1 MTSKKYIKLVDW
13 FELFLVFY
21 AHNLCHRNYIKI
33 YFFLNSPK
41 KKTNLQVV
49 SAASGREM
57 LKTQNGEH
65 GEQVERSLSRFQLYY
80 T

>member
-1 MTSKKYIKLVDW
+1 MSQKLHQNI
-13 FELFLVFY
+13 LFSQFPE
-21 AHNLCHRNYIKI
+21 KE
-33 YFFLNSPK
+33 
-41 KKTNLQVV
+41 TNLQVV

-65 GEQVERSLSRFQLYY
+65 GEHGEQVERSLSRFQLYY